1 MLKRCFLAA
10 MVTASAFGANAAEPD
25 FSDVDSLAK
34 ARQLAEEGKLEKLHL
49 MPLDLG
55 GQDVPM
61 NVVYVPVG
69 IAQAKARLDG
79 TVRKMLEDGSVS
91 KYAATPE
98 YKGKSFVPARISI
111 KAWHPDKPAS
121 FNPTLNVW

>member
-1 MLKRCFLAA
+1 MLKRCFLALTVM
-10 MVTASAFGANAAEPD
+10 MVALGAKAAEPD

-34 ARQLAEEGKLEKLHL
+34 ARLLAEEGKLEKLYL

-79 TVRKMLEDGSVS
+79 TVRKMREDGLVS

-98 YKGKSFVPARISI
+98 YKGKSFVPARITI

-121 FNPTLNVW
+121 FNPTLHVW